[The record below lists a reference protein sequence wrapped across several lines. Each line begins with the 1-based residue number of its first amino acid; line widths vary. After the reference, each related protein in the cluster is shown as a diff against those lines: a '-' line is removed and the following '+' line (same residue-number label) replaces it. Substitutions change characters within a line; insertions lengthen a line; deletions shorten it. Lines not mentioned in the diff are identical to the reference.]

1 MPEQVATP
9 AASVPRDGSKTA
21 ANIVKGIQDKA
32 NGKSPAA
39 PPTNDQKP
47 PTNPTAEKPVDPNAG
62 KEKYVVEGREVWLT
76 PEQARAYVQKGIAFE
91 PRMDQLARLAQEQ
104 VQFQK
109 ALLTD
114 PGRVL
119 AGLAKQANVPMKDLV
134 QRVLKGNSSDDIKE
148 AVGQWYYENAVEPL
162 KLSPEQLKA
171 REDSKKLT
179 EYEQREKER
188 TEAAIR
194 QENQARVSKAMAE
207 IKSFIGEAMKESG
220 LPSNDT
226 PLGAEMA
233 RMVADCMR
241 VARYQGQGITP
252 KQAIEFVKKRIKSVQ
267 TAYYENLDEETL
279 VQELGEK
286 TAEKIQKYFLKKAQQ
301 NGGKVPT
308 LTNGKPAARSG
319 ERKTLSMDEF
329 HDYLDGLKKT
339 G

>member
-1 MPEQVATP
+1 MPEPVATP
-9 AASVPRDGSKTA
+9 AASVPRDGNKTA
-21 ANIVKGIQDKA
+21 ANIVKGITDKA
-32 NGKSPAA
+32 NGKAPVA
-39 PPTNDQKP
+39 PPINEQKP
-47 PTNPTAEKPVDPNAG
+47 PVNAAAEPQDPNAG

-104 VQFQK
+104 MQFQK
-109 ALLTD
+109 ALLND

-119 AGLAKQANVPMKDLV
+119 AGLAKQANVPMKELV

-162 KLSPEQLKA
+162 RLTPEQLKA

-179 EYEQREKER
+179 EYEQREKDR

-194 QENQARVSKAMAE
+194 QDNQVRVAKAMAE
-207 IKSFIGEAMKESG
+207 LKSFIGEAMKESG

-241 VARYQGQGITP
+241 IARYQQQALTP

-267 TAYYENLDEETL
+267 AAYYENLDEEAL

-301 NGGKVPT
+301 NGGKIPS
-308 LTNGKPAARSG
+308 LPNGKPAARTG